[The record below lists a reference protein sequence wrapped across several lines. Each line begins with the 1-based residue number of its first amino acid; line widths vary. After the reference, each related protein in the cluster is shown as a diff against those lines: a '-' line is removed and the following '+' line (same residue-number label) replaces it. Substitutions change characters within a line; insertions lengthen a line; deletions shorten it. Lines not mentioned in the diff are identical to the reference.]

1 MGCKLLTRFS
11 ANRLILCAWAWLSFG
26 TALAAPITPQPLTVV
41 AANSLGNSIYG
52 MTLTTGS
59 KTATALITGTT
70 SLNTDG
76 AKHGIF
82 DALVLV
88 PNAQTNT
95 LDLVAADLL
104 NGQMV
109 KYAGP
114 NYGVSSVISAW
125 TQHRSGAQPS
135 TPVGLAADSG
145 GDLFVISPVGP
156 FETKPGLWV
165 LPFSKTTGA
174 YGAPLL
180 IDDTFG
186 GAQTIALAELLI
198 ANTGATP
205 VDGAAPAWN
214 PGDLVVLVG
223 DTNYARVIVYSQAVI
238 HNVIN
243 GGGSVGGPTSTAVP
257 QSMFQHLSAVPV
269 GMDVW
274 PSDAT
279 HGVSLLFTTADGR
292 VLRFDSGQNEFVAN
306 FAGGLGL
313 GLQKIKVGTYSGTP
327 YAFVTQLA
335 LPLFT
340 GAILQFG
347 APPASGSNAPLA
359 TFRRG
364 IDEPVG
370 LAITSSGSAPAS
382 SCIGPPGCSPV
393 GNQTNQQFT
402 GPGAANIPAGA
413 SVLQQICVVPADPRA
428 AVVAGA
434 WSCLGPQINVCPPGQ
449 TSGCVPPTL
458 DISQFCPGFP
468 STVLPAFLCG
478 HSGSTGTALAVMEE
492 TAIVVDENVNN
503 VFIQTS
509 LNADATVPGP
519 YNLEC
524 PQVPLTAWAPRS
536 DLPTVEGIIPEDQAL
551 PHTFIDLTSYC
562 EAPATH
568 THTASM
574 YAYGIALNSNANGL
588 GTGPNGGMFGFV
600 TNKFTYLN
608 DTLNNAIGESQVN
621 ATVASTLQGYISQS
635 QAYFNSGYQNDS
647 PGGYS
652 CALNSLASTES
663 YLQANTNANNFFY
676 VQPPAGNP
684 NVAGDLDGR
693 LANLFMTI
701 DADFLDQLPNTSWP
715 TTNVPPCV
723 TLTASPATVI
733 AGNAAALNWGA
744 ATPAHALSFPPAQC
758 SLSASDGSFVAPTS
772 EGPSG
777 TVVSTGT
784 LTLAGTYTASLEC
797 TGASG
802 DTLPGL
808 ATATVTVLP
817 ALTGITLAPTTASL
831 TYGTTPAP
839 SQQFAATGSFSNGTT
854 GPISASYPAVVWT
867 SSTTFAAV
875 SATGVAS
882 CVGPGTATITATSGS
897 IAGSA
902 MLTCSAASS
911 APQIIYVTASP
922 TPANDFTNPQ
932 FTALGIYPDGTTQDL
947 SGSVTWSAAP
957 AGVVTFP
964 AGVPAGAGF
973 CAGTGTATV
982 TATLGAVSGS
992 ATLACQAVLTNLSLF
1007 PANGVTQIPVGGT
1020 VLIGASASYS
1030 DGSNVNNNNTETW
1043 ISSNPQVAAVS
1054 NGLVFGITAGTTNIS
1069 ASLAGTT
1076 EMVGITVTGPTLQIL
1091 NLSPNTAQALGAGGT
1106 VQLTLT
1112 GGYSDSSVQ
1121 NLTNVATWISTNPAV
1136 ATVSSGGLV
1145 TAVGPGYTTVSGG
1158 AGGAS
1163 AMSVLVTV
1171 SGSATP
1177 GGPALNDPNDVKV
1190 GPNGGLYVA
1199 NYGGGQVL
1207 VYQPNASGQYASP
1220 PSALAPG
1227 LVNPVRLAFGP
1238 SGTIV
1243 AGELFVADVGNNTVA
1258 VFNSEGDLL
1267 SNAVITGL
1275 TRPLGVTVDGNGNVY
1290 VAENQGTTN
1299 DVKVFSYV
1307 AGPTAAP
1314 VLLTTQTQD
1323 ASNPP
1328 VPFTSVGALAYNG
1341 YDIVVGIGSP
1351 SEVGFYTPAQMS
1363 SSSPPPPAQSP
1374 ITSGISGPVG
1384 FAFDSANNLYVSNY
1398 FANSVTRY
1406 VAQAGTVP
1414 TYPTTPSAFTPTLPS
1429 GMSPALQT
1437 PQGVAV
1443 DASGNIYIDNSANNF
1458 IYVYNSSGAYRYTV
1472 GVTASLAAT
1481 SPVSLGGSST
1491 LTWSVSGLP
1500 ASTQC
1505 SMTSSDGSYQSQSVA
1520 VSGSEN
1526 TNAINAPGYYQATLT
1541 CPGTAPQVATFL
1553 VE

>member
-1 MGCKLLTRFS
+1 MGCTLTRLS
-11 ANRLILCAWAWLSFG
+11 AYALILFAGTWL
-26 TALAAPITPQPLTVV
+26 ALQSAAAATLPAQPLSVI
-41 AANSLGNSIYG
+41 AANALGNSIYD
-52 MTLTTGS
+52 MTLTSGS
-59 KTATALITGTT
+59 NGATALITGATA
-70 SLNTDG
+70 LNTDG
-76 AKHGIF
+76 AKHGVF
-82 DALVLV
+82 DAVVLV
-88 PNAQTNT
+88 PNSQTNT

-104 NGQMV
+104 LGQLV

-114 NYGVSSVISAW
+114 NYGTSTVISSW
-125 TQHRSGAQPS
+125 TQHKPGAQPS
-135 TPVGLAADSG
+135 TPVGLATDAA

-156 FETKPGLWV
+156 LETKPGLWV
-165 LPFSKTTGA
+165 LPFNKTTGA

-186 GAQTIALAELLI
+186 GTQTIALAELLI

-205 VDGAAPAWN
+205 IGGGAPAWN

-223 DTNYARVIVYSQAVI
+223 DTTNARVIVYSQAVI
-238 HNVIN
+238 NNVIN
-243 GGGSVGGPTSTAVP
+243 GGGSVGGPTSTAVS
-257 QSMFQHLSAVPV
+257 QSLFQHMNAVPL

-279 HGVSLLFTTADGR
+279 HGVSLLFTTVDGR
-292 VLRFDSGQNEFVAN
+292 ILRFDSGQNEFVGN
-306 FAGGLGL
+306 FASGLGL
-313 GLQKIKVGTYSGTP
+313 GLQKIKAGTYSGTP

-340 GAILQFG
+340 GSILQFG
-347 APPASGSNAPLA
+347 APPASGANAPVA

-364 IDEPVG
+364 VDEPVG

-393 GNQTNQQFT
+393 GNQTNQQFS
-402 GPGAANIPAGA
+402 GPGAANIPPGA

-428 AVVAGA
+428 AVVGGT

-458 DISQFCPGFP
+458 DIAQFCPGFP
-468 STVLPAFLCG
+468 STVLPPFMCG
-478 HSGSTGTALAVMEE
+478 HSGSTGTGLAVMEE
-492 TAIVVDENVNN
+492 TAIVVDEHVNN
-503 VFIQTS
+503 VFIQTG

-536 DLPTVEGIIPEDQAL
+536 DLPTVEGVIPEDQAL
-551 PHTFIDLTSYC
+551 ANTFIDLTSYC
-562 EAPATH
+562 ESPGTH

-588 GTGPNGGMFGFV
+588 GTGPTGGMFGFV

-608 DTLNNAIGESQVN
+608 DTLSNAVNESQVN
-621 ATVASTLQGYISQS
+621 PTVASTLQGYINQS
-635 QAYFNSGYQNDS
+635 QAYFNSGYQNDA

-676 VQPPAGNP
+676 LQPPAGNP

-693 LANLFMTI
+693 LGNLFLTI

-715 TTNVPPCV
+715 TSNVPPCL

-733 AGNAAALNWGA
+733 AGNAATLNWGA
-744 ATPAHALSFPPAQC
+744 ATPAYALSFPPTQC

-777 TVVSTGT
+777 TAVSTGT
-784 LTLAGTYTASLEC
+784 LTLPGTYTASLQC
-797 TGASG
+797 TGATG

-817 ALTGITLAPTTASL
+817 ALTAITLAPATAAL
-831 TYGTTPAP
+831 TYGTPNPT
-839 SQQFAATGSFSNGTT
+839 QQFTATGTFSNGTA
-854 GPISASYPAVVWT
+854 GPISASYPLTWT
-867 SSTTFAAV
+867 SNSALATV
-875 SATGVAS
+875 SASGLAS
-882 CVGPGTATITATSGS
+882 CSGTGPGPATITATSGS
-897 IAGSA
+897 VSGSA
-902 MLTCSAASS
+902 TLTCSAPSTT
-911 APQIIYVTASP
+911 PQIIYVTSNGSPAS
-922 TPANDFTNPQ
+922 DYTNPQ
-932 FTALGIYPDGTTQDL
+932 FTALGIYPSGSTQNL
-947 SGSVTWSAAP
+947 NGSVTWGATPAGIVTFPGGLP
-957 AGVVTFP
+957 AGV
-964 AGVPAGAGF
+964 GF
-973 CAGTGTATV
+973 CNGSGTATV

-992 ATLACQAVLTNLSLF
+992 TTLTCQPQLTNLSLF
-1007 PANGVTQIPVGGT
+1007 PANGITQIAVGST
-1020 VLIGASASYS
+1020 VQIAASASYS
-1030 DGSNVNNNNTETW
+1030 DGSNVNNNSAATW
-1043 ISSNPQVAAVS
+1043 ASSNPDVATVT
-1054 NGLVFGITAGTTNIS
+1054 NGLVFGVTQGTTNVTATIS
-1069 ASLAGTT
+1069 GTT
-1076 EMVGITVTGPTLQIL
+1076 SSVPITVTGPTLQIL
-1091 NLSPNTAQALGAGGT
+1091 SLTPSSQQALGVGGT
-1106 VQLTLT
+1106 LQLTLM
-1112 GGYSDSSVQ
+1112 GGYSDGSNQ
-1121 NLTNVATWISTNPAV
+1121 NLTTVATWSSTNSAV

-1145 TAVGPGYTTVSGG
+1145 TAVGPGYAQIYGG

-1163 AMSVLVTV
+1163 PMNVLVTV
-1171 SGSATP
+1171 AGAASAT
-1177 GGPALNDPNDVKV
+1177 LNDPNDVKL
-1190 GPNGGLYVA
+1190 GPSGALYVA

-1207 VYQPNASGQYASP
+1207 VYQPGASGQYT
-1220 PSALAPG
+1220 SAPAALTSGLA
-1227 LVNPVRLAFGP
+1227 NPVRLAFGT

-1258 VFNSEGDLL
+1258 VFNSEGALL
-1267 SNAVITGL
+1267 SNATITGL

-1290 VAENQGTTN
+1290 VAENQGGTN
-1299 DVKVFSYV
+1299 DIKVFSYA

-1314 VLLTTQTQD
+1314 ALVTTQTQD

-1328 VPFTSVGALAYNG
+1328 VPFTQVGALAYNG
-1341 YDIVVGIGSP
+1341 NDIVVGIGSP

-1363 SSSPPPPAQSP
+1363 SSSPPPPAQTP
-1374 ITSGISGPVG
+1374 ITSGISGPVS
-1384 FAFDSANNLYVSNY
+1384 FAFDATNNLYVANY

-1406 VAQAGTVP
+1406 ALVSGT
-1414 TYPTTPSAFTPTLPS
+1414 TYATTPSAFTPTLPS

-1443 DASGNIYIDNSANNF
+1443 DASGNIYIANSGNNL
-1458 IYVYNSSGAYRYTV
+1458 IYVYSSSGAYQYTV
-1472 GVTASLAAT
+1472 GTTASLGAT
-1481 SPVSLGGSST
+1481 TPVSLGGAAT
-1491 LTWSVSGLP
+1491 LTWTVTGLP
-1500 ASTQC
+1500 AATQC
-1505 SMTSSDGSYQSQSVA
+1505 SMSTSDGTYQAQAVA

-1541 CPGTAPQVATFL
+1541 CPGIAPQVAQFL

>member
-1 MGCKLLTRFS
+1 MGCNLLTRLS
-11 ANRLILCAWAWLSFG
+11 ACGLNLCVLASLSFG

-41 AANSLGNSIYG
+41 AANALGNSIYG
-52 MTLTTGS
+52 MTLTSGS
-59 KTATALITGTT
+59 NAATALITGAT

-76 AKHGIF
+76 ARHGIF

-88 PNAQTNT
+88 PNSQTNT
-95 LDLVAADLL
+95 VDLVAADLL
-104 NGQMV
+104 NGQLV

-114 NYGVSSVISAW
+114 NYGVSSVISSW
-125 TQHRSGAQPS
+125 TQHRPGAQPS
-135 TPVGLAADSG
+135 TPVGLAVDAA

-165 LPFSKTTGA
+165 LPFNKGA

-186 GAQTIALAELLI
+186 GTQTIALAELLI

-205 VDGAAPAWN
+205 VGGAAPAWN

-223 DTNYARVIVYSQAVI
+223 DTNQARVIVYSQAVI
-238 HNVIN
+238 NNVID

-257 QSMFQHLSAVPV
+257 ESMFQHEGALPV
-269 GMDVW
+269 GMDIW

-279 HGVSLLFTTADGR
+279 HGVSLLFATADGR
-292 VLRFDSGQNEFVAN
+292 ILRFDSGQNEFVAN

-313 GLQKIKVGTYSGTP
+313 GLQKIKVGTYAGTP

-347 APPASGSNAPLA
+347 APPANGSNAPLA

-364 IDEPVG
+364 VDEPVG

-393 GNQTNQQFT
+393 GNQTNQQFS

-413 SVLQQICVVPADPRA
+413 TVLQQICVVPADPRA
-428 AVVAGA
+428 AIVGGA
-434 WSCLGPQINVCPPGQ
+434 WSCLGSQINVCQPGQ
-449 TSGCVPPTL
+449 TTGCVPPTL

-468 STVLPAFLCG
+468 STVLPPFLCG
-478 HSGSTGTALAVMEE
+478 HSGSTGTGLAVMKE

-503 VFIQTS
+503 VFIQTGLS
-509 LNADATVPGP
+509 ADATVPGP

-536 DLPTVEGIIPEDQAL
+536 DLPTVEGVIPEDQAL
-551 PHTFIDLTSYC
+551 PNTFIDLTSYC
-562 EAPATH
+562 EAPGLH
-568 THTASM
+568 SHTASM

-600 TNKFTYLN
+600 TNKFTFLD

-621 ATVASTLQGYISQS
+621 TTVASNLQGYISQS
-635 QAYFNSGYQNDS
+635 QAFFNSGFQNDA

-663 YLQANTNANNFFY
+663 YLQANTSASNFFY

-693 LANLFMTI
+693 LANLFLTI
-701 DADFLDQLPNTSWP
+701 DADFLDQVPNTAWP

-723 TLTASPATVI
+723 TLTVSPATVI

-744 ATPAHALSFPPAQC
+744 ATPAHALLFPPTKC

-777 TVVSTGT
+777 NLVSTGT

-817 ALTGITLAPTTASL
+817 ALTGITLAPATASL
-831 TYGTTPAP
+831 TYGTTPTP
-839 SQQFAATGSFSNGTT
+839 TQQFAATGTFSNGAT
-854 GPISASYPAVVWT
+854 GAISASYPLTWT
-867 SSTTFAAV
+867 TNGTFV
-875 SATGVAS
+875 SLSATGLAS
-882 CVGPGTATITATSGS
+882 CSGTGTATITATSGS
-897 IAGSA
+897 VAGSA
-902 MLTCSAASS
+902 TLTCRAAST

-932 FTALGIYPDGTTQDL
+932 FTALGIYPNGTTQNL
-947 SGSVTWSAAP
+947 NGSVTWSATP
-957 AGVVTFP
+957 ASVLTFP

-982 TATLGAVSGS
+982 TATLGTVSGS
-992 ATLACQAVLTNLSLF
+992 TTLACQAVLTNLSLF

-1020 VLIGASASYS
+1020 VQIGASASYS
-1030 DGSNVNNNNTETW
+1030 DGTNVNGDNTATW
-1043 ISSNPQVAAVS
+1043 TSSNPQVAAVS

-1076 EMVGITVTGPTLQIL
+1076 ESVGITVTGPTLQIL

-1112 GGYSDSSVQ
+1112 GGYSDGTSQ
-1121 NLTNVATWISTNPAV
+1121 NLTNVATWSSTTPTV

-1145 TAVGPGYTTVSGG
+1145 TAVGPGYTTIYGG

-1163 AMSVLVTV
+1163 PMNVLVTV
-1171 SGSATP
+1171 AGSASP
-1177 GGPALNDPNDVKV
+1177 GSPALNDPNDVKV
-1190 GPNGGLYVA
+1190 GPNGNLYVA

-1220 PSALAPG
+1220 PAALTSG

-1290 VAENQGTTN
+1290 VAENEGTTN
-1299 DVKVFSYV
+1299 DIKVFSYV

-1314 VLLTTQTQD
+1314 VLVTTQTQD

-1328 VPFTSVGALAYNG
+1328 VPFTQVGALAYNG
-1341 YDIVVGIGSP
+1341 SDIVVGIGSP
-1351 SEVGFYTPAQMS
+1351 SEVGFYTAAQMS
-1363 SSSPPPPAQSP
+1363 SGSPPPPAQSP
-1374 ITSGISGPVG
+1374 ITNGISNPVS

-1398 FANSVTRY
+1398 FGNNVTQY
-1406 VAQAGTVP
+1406 VVQSGT
-1414 TYPTTPSAFTPTLPS
+1414 YSTTPSAFTPTLPS

-1443 DASGNIYIDNSANNF
+1443 DASGNVYVANSANNF
-1458 IYVYNSSGAYRYTV
+1458 VYVYNSSGAYQYTV
-1472 GVTASLAAT
+1472 GVTASLGAT
-1481 SPVSLGGSST
+1481 SPVPLGGAAT
-1491 LTWSVSGLP
+1491 LNWSVSGLP

-1505 SMTSSDGSYQSQSVA
+1505 SMTTSDGTYQSQSVA

-1541 CPGTAPQVATFL
+1541 CPGTAPQAATFL

>member
-1 MGCKLLTRFS
+1 MGCKLLTRLP
-11 ANRLILCAWAWLSFG
+11 AYGLVLCAWVWLSFG
-26 TALAAPITPQPLTVV
+26 SAAAAPVTPQPLTVV
-41 AANSLGNSIYG
+41 AANSLGNSIYD
-52 MTLTTGS
+52 MTLTSGRNA
-59 KTATALITGTT
+59 ATALITGAT

-76 AKHGIF
+76 ARHGIF

-88 PNAQTNT
+88 PNSQTNT
-95 LDLVAADLL
+95 LDLVAADLF
-104 NGQMV
+104 NGQLV

-114 NYGVSSVISAW
+114 NYGVSSVISSW
-125 TQHRSGAQPS
+125 TQHRPGAQPS
-135 TPVGLAADSG
+135 TPVGLAVDAA

-186 GAQTIALAELLI
+186 GTRTIALAELLI

-205 VDGAAPAWN
+205 IDGAAPTWN

-223 DTNYARVIVYSQAVI
+223 DTNQARVIVYSKAVI
-238 HNVIN
+238 NNVID

-257 QSMFQHLSAVPV
+257 QSMFQHEGALPV
-269 GMDVW
+269 GMDIW
-274 PSDAT
+274 PRDAT
-279 HGVSLLFTTADGR
+279 HGVSLLFATADGR
-292 VLRFDSGQNEFVAN
+292 ILRFDSGQNDFVAN

-347 APPASGSNAPLA
+347 TPPASGSNAPLA

-364 IDEPVG
+364 VDEPVG

-393 GNQTNQQFT
+393 GNQTNQQFS

-413 SVLQQICVVPADPRA
+413 TVLQQICVVPADPRA
-428 AVVAGA
+428 AIVGGA
-434 WSCLGPQINVCPPGQ
+434 WSCLGPQINVCQPGQ
-449 TSGCVPPTL
+449 TTGCVAPTL

-468 STVLPAFLCG
+468 STVLPPFLCG
-478 HSGSTGTALAVMEE
+478 HSGSTGTGLAVMEE
-492 TAIVVDENVNN
+492 TAIVVDEHVNN
-503 VFIQTS
+503 VFIQTG

-524 PQVPLTAWAPRS
+524 PQVPLVAWAPRS
-536 DLPTVEGIIPEDQAL
+536 DLPNVEGVIPEDQSL
-551 PHTFIDLTSYC
+551 LNTFIDLTSYC
-562 EAPATH
+562 EAPGSH
-568 THTASM
+568 SHSASM

-588 GTGPNGGMFGFV
+588 GTGPDGGMFGFV

-621 ATVASTLQGYISQS
+621 TTVASTLQGYISQS

-663 YLQANTNANNFFY
+663 YLQANTSASNFFY

-693 LANLFMTI
+693 LANLFLTI
-701 DADFLDQLPNTSWP
+701 DADFLDQVPNTTWP

-744 ATPAHALSFPPAQC
+744 ATPAHALLFPPTQC
-758 SLSASDGSFVAPTS
+758 SLSASDGSFAAPTP

-777 TVVSTGT
+777 AAVSTGM
-784 LTLAGTYTASLEC
+784 LMLVGTYTASLQC

-817 ALTGITLAPTTASL
+817 ALTGITLAPATASL
-831 TYGTTPAP
+831 TYGTTPIP
-839 SQQFAATGSFSNGTT
+839 TRQFVPTGTFSNGTT
-854 GPISASYPAVVWT
+854 GPISASYPLTWT
-867 SSTTFAAV
+867 TNGTFV
-875 SATGVAS
+875 SLSATGLAS
-882 CVGPGTATITATSGS
+882 CSGTGTATITATSGS

-902 MLTCSAASS
+902 TLTCSAASA

-922 TPANDFTNPQ
+922 SPANDFTNPQ
-932 FTALGIYPDGTTQDL
+932 FTALGIYPDGTTQNL
-947 SGSVTWSAAP
+947 NGSVTWSAV
-957 AGVVTFP
+957 GVVTFP
-964 AGVPAGAGF
+964 AGVPAGVGF
-973 CAGTGTATV
+973 CAHTGTATV

-992 ATLACQAVLTNLSLF
+992 TTLACQPQLTTFSLF

-1020 VLIGASASYS
+1020 VLIAASASYS
-1030 DGSNVNNNNTETW
+1030 DESNVNADNTASWT
-1043 ISSNPQVAAVS
+1043 SSNPQVAAVS
-1054 NGLVFGITAGTTNIS
+1054 NGLVTGITAGTTNIS
-1069 ASLAGTT
+1069 ASLGGSIDT
-1076 EMVGITVTGPTLQIL
+1076 VGITVTGPTLQIL
-1091 NLSPNTAQALGAGGT
+1091 SLSPNTTQALGAGGT

-1145 TAVGPGYTTVSGG
+1145 TAAGPGHTTISGG

-1163 AMSVLVTV
+1163 PMSVLVTV
-1171 SGSATP
+1171 AGSASP
-1177 GGPALNDPNDVKV
+1177 GSPALNDPNDVKV
-1190 GPNGGLYVA
+1190 GPNGDLYVA

-1220 PSALAPG
+1220 PTALTSG

-1275 TRPLGVTVDGNGNVY
+1275 TRPLAVAVDGNGNVY

-1299 DVKVFSYV
+1299 DIKVFAYV

-1314 VLLTTQTQD
+1314 SLLTTQTQD

-1328 VPFTSVGALAYNG
+1328 VPFTQVGALAYNG
-1341 YDIVVGIGSP
+1341 NDIVVGIGSP

-1384 FAFDSANNLYVSNY
+1384 FAFDSAKNLYVSNY
-1398 FANSVTRY
+1398 FANSVTQY

-1414 TYPTTPSAFTPTLPS
+1414 TYPLTPSAFTPTLPS

-1458 IYVYNSSGAYRYTV
+1458 IYVYNSSGAFQYTV
-1472 GVTASLAAT
+1472 GVAASLAAT
-1481 SPVSLGGSST
+1481 SPVSLGASST
-1491 LTWSVSGLP
+1491 LTWSISGLP

-1505 SMTSSDGSYQSQSVA
+1505 SMTSSDGTYQSQSVA